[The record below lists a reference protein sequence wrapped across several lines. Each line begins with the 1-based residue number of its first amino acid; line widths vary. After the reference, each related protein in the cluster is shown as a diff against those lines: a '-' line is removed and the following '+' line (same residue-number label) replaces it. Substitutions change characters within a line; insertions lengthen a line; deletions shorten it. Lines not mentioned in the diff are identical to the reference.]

1 MTRNRGQDSLAL
13 MFSLPQTEFG
23 RWIEDYLLDPGE
35 TFTDEE
41 ARETYGATAAVFARH
56 TLDQIESG
64 DIAFKSKNA
73 KGILKCLLCSV
84 AMMQCRSKSMRA
96 EILAQRAIRAKPST
110 TEGQIDEQ

>member
-1 MTRNRGQDSLAL
+1 MTRSRDPDSLAL
-13 MFSLPQTEFG
+13 LYSLGQTEFG

-35 TFTDEE
+35 TFSDEV
-41 ARETYGATAAVFARH
+41 ARKTYGANAATFARY

-64 DIAFKSKNA
+64 DIAFKSQNA

-84 AMMQCRSKSMRA
+84 ALLQCRAPTMKA